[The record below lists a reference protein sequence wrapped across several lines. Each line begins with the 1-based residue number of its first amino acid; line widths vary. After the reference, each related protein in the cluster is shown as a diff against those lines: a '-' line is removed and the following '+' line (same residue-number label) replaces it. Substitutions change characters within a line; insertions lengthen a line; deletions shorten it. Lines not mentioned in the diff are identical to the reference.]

1 MNDILIKT
9 VAEDKCVR
17 AYGIRTT
24 NLVNEAVQIH
34 KCSPVASAALGRMLS
49 AGAMMGGMLKGEEDK
64 LTLQIKGG
72 GPLGTVLV
80 TANAKSEVRGYC
92 DNPFAD
98 VPKKPNGKLDVG
110 AAVGRNGYLSVIRD
124 IGMKEPYIGQTPI
137 VTGEIGDDITYYYAA
152 SEQQPSAVA
161 LGVLVDRDHSIRAAG
176 GFIISL
182 LPGADEETVALIE
195 NSLREITSVTDL
207 IASGLD
213 PLAILQKAMPSVR
226 LDVLSESEPVWKCN
240 CSIERM
246 ERALLS
252 IGKKEI
258 EDILREQGEAEL
270 VCHFCNSKYQISKER
285 LQELLENAN
294 ISENKRK

>member
-1 MNDILIKT
+1 MKDILIKT

-17 AYGIRTT
+17 AYGLISTD
-24 NLVNEAVQIH
+24 LVNEAVQIH
-34 KCSPVASAALGRMLS
+34 KCSPVASAALGRLLS
-49 AGAMMGGMLKGEEDK
+49 AGAMMGGMPKGDDK

-137 VTGEIGDDITYYYAA
+137 VTGEIGDDITYYYAV
-152 SEQQPSAVA
+152 SEQQPSAAA

-182 LPGADEETVALIE
+182 LPGADEETAALIE

-207 IASGLD
+207 IASGMD
-213 PLAILQKAMPSVR
+213 PLSILQKAMPGIK
-226 LDVLSESEPVWKCN
+226 LDVLEQTTPLWKCN
-240 CSIERM
+240 CSMERM
-246 ERALLS
+246 ERGILS

-258 EDILREQGEAEL
+258 ESILREQGGAEL
-270 VCHFCNSKYQISKER
+270 VCHFCNKKYLISKER
-285 LQELLENAN
+285 LQELLENA
-294 ISENKRK
+294 K